1 MQSISFSLTEKR
13 VSQTYQNLLLKLEVV
28 LVLAY
33 EMSLS
38 NKVTSKLI
46 NLEPW
51 LNNSLGTASIPLAA
65 SMEPLT
71 V

>member
-1 MQSISFSLTEKR
+1 MDFFMKPTIETRSSFGI
-13 VSQTYQNLLLKLEVV
+13 
-28 LVLAY
+28 AY
-33 EMSLS
+33 EMNLS
-38 NKVTSKLI
+38 NKVISKLI